1 MDEMDIEQTVEP
13 GIDEM
18 DDETMDDDAEGND
31 SADETHGEDA

>member
-1 MDEMDIEQTVEP
+1 MDDMDIEQAVEP

-31 SADETHGEDA
+31 GANETDGEDA